1 MPVIESK
8 HDMDLPFRSVI
19 LSSIT
24 YNRIDGQGNQYTSCA
39 FAWKKQSP
47 ERKSNEKLSVC
58 EEEFELNLQLEG
70 DIQFGY
76 TEMMDWIQRVYG
88 LFQLVKV
95 EPT

>member
-1 MPVIESK
+1 MAGEINIQVV
-8 HDMDLPFRSVI
+8 PFA
-19 LSSIT
+19 
-24 YNRIDGQGNQYTSCA
+24 Y
-39 FAWKKQSP
+39 KKQSL
-47 ERKSNEKLSVC
+47 ERKSHDKLSVC